1 MKLIET
7 TGVLRLL
14 QPGASLLITDER
26 TLDRIMADPAQPLT
40 PEAVRG
46 HSLESQRH
54 QDTTTSL
61 LDVCR
66 QAQARGATSLS
77 VSYDFFF
84 GGQARTL
91 YPDSPTTLAAFK
103 VIHDVAA
110 EHGLDFIASILSPL
124 DTGPGWARSH
134 PVSGRT
140 MQFTEAAIGPDGR
153 FEASWPLQT
162 QWYNNKG
169 PIRLRLEEVRAYAFD
184 ESRIPDTPYY
194 VVDPDQIQD
203 ISADAIA
210 EPHPEQETI
219 SVNGYGWAPLTV
231 RGRTACGLN
240 RVLLVAVY
248 ATPEIDYFDP
258 AAGAYMKSIVDQH
271 AAHGIRYAGFY
282 SDEMHIQFDWDL
294 IEHFGPDTE
303 IRTRYLTDNLAAA
316 YADSYGERFRDLAKH
331 LVYFSYH
338 QHDFLPGAAGQWPS
352 QHVLG
357 PTVRDVRDTYLLR
370 RNYHRLLQRRVVD
383 LCVDAKAHAEQVF
396 GQPMLARAHA
406 TWQEAP
412 TCDRFSASQRFQE
425 PWADPVSR
433 YDYSPTYQ
441 WSSTIRENMAACAD
455 YFEWNEF
462 LSCGGTDHPEGGFL
476 DRCYYGAAFVSGLA
490 VANRSRLGLYGLW
503 GSPQP
508 LLDRLDRVGTAF
520 GLATY
525 EAAGHRLGHNLIQ
538 GLTPRQSDVLLL
550 YPLDLNAVE
559 ERFGSWMVQYGYGD
573 YLTEEQFDRLYGG
586 LADGRIQVGTRSY
599 RAVTVLYSPLMSVDT
614 LARLAE
620 IVEAGGRVL
629 WCAAPAQGSAA
640 AEAAWQHL
648 FGIAGLDF
656 AHAGVPAGGA
666 SVKFCG
672 GLAALPPMDIPSDW
686 LPDHTYPVIPG
697 RAAVVARVRER
708 CVGTWRTTPA
718 GGLAVYCGFRPR
730 DDQSGSQGSDLRTL
744 FDLLLAM
751 GAYAPGSLEAASR
764 PADAPYLMQRSPN
777 GAVTMTA
784 HLRWFDEGDHAR
796 MEDWYGTFFRDAAR
810 DRAILARLALP
821 PTAIAVDQVIDGH
834 RVAIQADGVVTYRVD
849 DDGHLV
855 GVAAGQLA
863 SFELDG
869 RRYDLTDQVVDLVW
883 APLEPEWLV
892 AEVAAAYA
900 VLCSQTATVNLPLT
914 GQWQAARC
922 GPGLFDVDAAVP
934 VVCSGQTCQLSID
947 YPDRWYIIWR

>member
-1 MKLIET
+1 MQPIDP
-7 TGVLRLL
+7 TGVMRLL

-26 TLDRIMADPAQPLT
+26 TLDRIIADPAQPLT
-40 PEAVRG
+40 PEAVQG

-54 QDTTTSL
+54 QDTSTSL

-66 QAQARGATSLS
+66 EAKARGATSLS

-91 YPDSPTTLAAFK
+91 YPDSPTTVAAFK

-110 EHGLDFIASILSPL
+110 EHGLDFIASIVSPL
-124 DTGPGWARSH
+124 DTGPGWARQH
-134 PVSGRT
+134 PVTGRT
-140 MQFTEAAIGPDGR
+140 MQFTEVAIGPDGR
-153 FEASWPLQT
+153 FEGSLPLQT

-169 PIRLRLEEVRAYAFD
+169 PIRLRLVEVRAYAFT
-184 ESRIPDTPYY
+184 EERIPDTPYF
-194 VVDPDQIQD
+194 VVDPDEIQD
-203 ISADAIA
+203 ISAAATA
-210 EPHPEQETI
+210 EAHREQETI
-219 SVNGYGWAPLTV
+219 SVNGYGCAPLTI
-231 RGRTACGLN
+231 RGRTDCGLN

-258 AAGAYMKSIVDQH
+258 AAGAYMKSIIDQH
-271 AAHGIRYAGFY
+271 ATRGIRYAGFY

-294 IEHFGPDTE
+294 IEHFGLDTE

-316 YADSYGERFRDLAKH
+316 YADTYGQRFRDLAKH
-331 LVYFSYH
+331 LIYFSYH
-338 QHDFLPGAAGQWPS
+338 QHGFLPGAAGQCPS

-357 PTVRDVRDTYLLR
+357 PSVRDVRDTWLLR

-383 LCVDAKAHAEQVF
+383 LCVDAKAHAERLF
-396 GQPMLARAHA
+396 GQPMLARGHA

-412 TCDRFSASQRFQE
+412 TCDRFNASQRFQE

-433 YDYSPTYQ
+433 YDYSPAFQ
-441 WSSTIRENMAACAD
+441 WSSTIRENMAGCAD

-520 GLATY
+520 GLGAY
-525 EAAGHRLGHNLIQ
+525 DAEGQRIGHNLIQ

-573 YLTEEQFDRLYGG
+573 YLTEEQFDRLYSG
-586 LADGRIQVGTRSY
+586 LADGRVQVGARSY
-599 RAVTVLYSPLMSVDT
+599 RAIGVLYSPLMSEET
-614 LARLAE
+614 LARLTQIA
-620 IVEAGGRVL
+620 EAGGRIL

-640 AEAAWQHL
+640 AEAAWQRL
-648 FGIAGLDF
+648 FGVAGLDF
-656 AHAGVPAGGA
+656 AHAGVAAGGEGVEF
-666 SVKFCG
+666 SG
-672 GLAALPPMDIPSDW
+672 QLAALPSMGIPSDL
-686 LPDHTYPVIPG
+686 LPDHTYPVRPG
-697 RAAVVARVRER
+697 SAAVVAQVGGR

-730 DDQSGSQGSDLRTL
+730 DDQSGSQGSDIRTL
-744 FDLLLAM
+744 FDLLQAM
-751 GAYAPGSLEAASR
+751 EAYAPGSLEAASR
-764 PADAPYLMQRSPN
+764 PADAPYLLQRSPN

-784 HLRWFDEGDHAR
+784 HCRWFDARDHTR
-796 MEDWYGTFFRDAAR
+796 MEDWSGPFFRDAAR
-810 DRAILARLALP
+810 DQAILANVALP
-821 PTAIAVDQVIDGH
+821 ATAIAVDQEIDGH
-834 RVAIQADGVVTYRVD
+834 RVTVQADGVVTYLVD
-849 DDGHLV
+849 DGQLV
-855 GVAAGQLA
+855 GLAADQLA
-863 SFELDG
+863 GFELDG
-869 RRYDLTDQVVDLVW
+869 HRYDFTDQVIDLTW
-883 APLEPEWLV
+883 APLEPAWLAAGV
-892 AEVAAAYA
+892 EAAYA
-900 VLCSQTATVNLPLT
+900 VLCSAATTVNLPMT
-914 GQWQAARC
+914 GQWRAARC
-922 GPGLFDVDAAVP
+922 GPGLFDVETEVP
-934 VVCSGQTCQLSID
+934 LACPGQMCQLSVD
-947 YPDRWYIIWR
+947 QPDRWYIVWR